1 METKEEKKSGTSHRR
16 KSHQK
21 GNPSTVTVTSPVTRH
36 RTLKDRLFVPETIY
50 NRINW
55 IVCSLGVVGI
65 LLWLLFPTTPESQI
79 IPHTFS
85 PGVTLWFQERLGTD
99 GFMAWFA
106 SLYYN
111 FPMMTNIVLL
121 FVVIYFAPKGKKG
134 RESWIYGVSILLG
147 FWVEMIIYFAF
158 PVAPPIRVPEYLNQ
172 GIVQVRLNKL
182 PWSDKLITLK
192 YNALPSGHMIYSIL
206 GYLVCR
212 EEGFTIPGYFY
223 LTNTLVFSFIILYL
237 GEHYWIDIIGSFI
250 VAISV
255 FFLTTQYFDAK
266 YPKSIKKLDSKTKN
280 FNKK

>member
-1 METKEEKKSGTSHRR
+1 METQEGRKSGKRLRGKT
-16 KSHQK
+16 HQK
-21 GNPSTVTVTSPVTRH
+21 GNPTTVTVTTPVTRYP
-36 RTLKDRLFVPETIY
+36 TIKDRLFVPETIY

-55 IVCSLGVVGI
+55 IVCSLGVGGI

-85 PGVTLWFQERLGTD
+85 PGVTLWFQERLGTE
-99 GFMAWFA
+99 GLMAWFA

-121 FVVIYFAPKGKKG
+121 FLVIYYAPIGNKG
-134 RESWIYGVSILLG
+134 RKSWIYGVSILLG
-147 FWVEMIIYFAF
+147 FWVEMIIYFAY
-158 PVAPPIRVPEYLNQ
+158 PVAPPIRVLEYLNQ
-172 GIVQVRLNKL
+172 GVVQVRLNKL

-212 EEGFTIPGYFY
+212 EEGFKKTGYFY
-223 LTNTLVFSFIILYL
+223 LMNTIVFSFIILYL

-250 VAISV
+250 VAFSV
-255 FFLTTQYFDAK
+255 FFLTTRYFD
-266 YPKSIKKLDSKTKN
+266 TKHPTHHETRL
-280 FNKK
+280 